1 MPSLEAFAGQS
12 SNKVVFTAEDTAG
25 LIGVSDTAFARTT
38 KAVTLSPTKISPG
51 GALTV
56 TVAGFTADSGE
67 VSAYNAEF
75 TVTMGTTNGGS
86 DITLTGTSVFP
97 IGADGSGTGTVTVP
111 PKATLLLLIVIA
123 LLVFIIYTTTRSD
136 PSEIE
141 KRDSIRDLD
150 KAILRQETTL
160 NDLSK
165 DIQSFQDPLDKLK
178 RYLSGGT
185 LAGKFGEWS
194 LEAIMQDIFH
204 SNQFEKNA
212 EVIKGSGK
220 RVEFVLKMPEGLL
233 LPIDAKFP
241 SGLYDNYLYAINQ
254 GDEKLVKK
262 SIDDIRRHVLKDAID
277 IKEKY
282 IQVGITIDLGVMYIP
297 SEALMQL
304 IDSIDN
310 LREEIFRDSRVL
322 IMGPNS
328 LAAYLISVHM
338 GFRTLALNSRASET
352 MEEFGKLKKEF
363 EKFGSSTDDLLK
375 KADAML
381 KAVNEH
387 ATRERQMH
395 KAIKNMD
402 QLDS

>member
-1 MPSLEAFAGQS
+1 M
-12 SNKVVFTAEDTAG
+12 
-25 LIGVSDTAFARTT
+25 
-38 KAVTLSPTKISPG
+38 
-51 GALTV
+51 
-56 TVAGFTADSGE
+56 
-67 VSAYNAEF
+67 
-75 TVTMGTTNGGS
+75 
-86 DITLTGTSVFP
+86 
-97 IGADGSGTGTVTVP
+97 
-111 PKATLLLLIVIA
+111 
-123 LLVFIIYTTTRSD
+123 IYLHIKSD
-136 PSEIE
+136 PSKVKNEE
-141 KRDSIRDLD
+141 SIRDID
-150 KAILRQETTL
+150 RAIERQEDTL
-160 NDLSK
+160 FNLTK

-204 SNQFEKNA
+204 PNQYDKNA
-212 EVIKGSGK
+212 EVIKGSGR

-241 SGLYDNYLYAINQ
+241 SGLYDSYLLSVEHSDERAI
-254 GDEKLVKK
+254 KK
-262 SIDDIRRHVLKDAID
+262 SIDEIKRHIIKDASD
-277 IKEKY
+277 IQEKY
-282 IQVGITIDLGVMYIP
+282 VQSGITIDLGIMYIP
-297 SEALMQL
+297 SESLMQL
-304 IDSIDN
+304 IDSIEN
-310 LREEIFRDSRVL
+310 IREIIFRDSRVL

-338 GFRTLALNSRASET
+338 GFRTLALNSRASEI

-375 KADAML
+375 KADAMM

-387 ATRERQMH
+387 STRERQMS

>member
-1 MPSLEAFAGQS
+1 MNLW
-12 SNKVVFTAEDTAG
+12 
-25 LIGVSDTAFARTT
+25 I
-38 KAVTLSPTKISPG
+38 IS
-51 GALTV
+51 
-56 TVAGFTADSGE
+56 
-67 VSAYNAEF
+67 
-75 TVTMGTTNGGS
+75 
-86 DITLTGTSVFP
+86 
-97 IGADGSGTGTVTVP
+97 
-111 PKATLLLLIVIA
+111 TLLIIIIFLLSWVIY
-123 LLVFIIYTTTRSD
+123 LHTKND
-136 PSEIE
+136 PNKIKNEE
-141 KRDSIRDLD
+141 SIRDID
-150 KAILRQETTL
+150 RAIERQEGTL
-160 NDLSK
+160 SDLTK
-165 DIQSFQDPLDKLK
+165 DIQSFQDPLDKLR

-204 SNQFEKNA
+204 SNQYVKNA

-241 SGLYDNYLYAINQ
+241 SGLYDSYLLSVEHSDDRAI
-254 GDEKLVKK
+254 KK
-262 SIDDIRRHVLKDAID
+262 SIDDIKRHVIKDASD
-277 IKEKY
+277 IQEKY
-282 IQVGITIDLGVMYIP
+282 IQSGITIDLGIMYIP
-297 SEALMQL
+297 SESLMQL
-304 IDSIDN
+304 IDSIEN
-310 LREEIFRDSRVL
+310 IREIIFRDSRVL

-338 GFRTLALNSRASET
+338 GFRTLALNNRAGEI

-375 KADAML
+375 KADAMI

-387 ATRERQMH
+387 STRERQMS

>member
-1 MPSLEAFAGQS
+1 MNLW
-12 SNKVVFTAEDTAG
+12 VVSILLIIIIIL
-25 LIGVSDTAFARTT
+25 LIG
-38 KAVTLSPTKISPG
+38 
-51 GALTV
+51 
-56 TVAGFTADSGE
+56 
-67 VSAYNAEF
+67 
-75 TVTMGTTNGGS
+75 
-86 DITLTGTSVFP
+86 
-97 IGADGSGTGTVTVP
+97 
-111 PKATLLLLIVIA
+111 
-123 LLVFIIYTTTRSD
+123 IIYLHTKSD
-136 PSEIE
+136 PIKLQNEE
-141 KRDSIRDLD
+141 SIKDID
-150 KAILRQETTL
+150 KAIERQEDTL
-160 NDLSK
+160 SVLTK
-165 DIQSFQDPLDKLK
+165 DIQSFQDPLDKLR

-204 SNQFEKNA
+204 SNQYYKNA

-241 SGLYDNYLYAINQ
+241 SGLYDSYLLSLEQ
-254 GDEKLVKK
+254 SDERMIKK
-262 SIDDIRRHVLKDAID
+262 SIDDIKRHVIKDASD
-277 IKEKY
+277 IQEKY
-282 IQVGITIDLGVMYIP
+282 IQSGITIDLGIMYIP
-297 SEALMQL
+297 SESLMQL
-304 IDSIDN
+304 IDSIGN
-310 LREEIFRDSRVL
+310 IRETIFRDSRVL

-338 GFRTLALNSRASET
+338 GFRTLALNNRAGEI

-375 KADAML
+375 KADAMI

-387 ATRERQMH
+387 STRERQMS